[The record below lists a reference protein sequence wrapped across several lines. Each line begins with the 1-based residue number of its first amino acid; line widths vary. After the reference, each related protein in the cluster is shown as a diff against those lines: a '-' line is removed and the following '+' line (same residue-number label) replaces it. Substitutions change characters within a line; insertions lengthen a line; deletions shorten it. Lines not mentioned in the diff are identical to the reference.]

1 MFAPIPGVFETPY
14 QTAPLDIRS
23 DAFYE
28 SKSNWNHCK
37 QWWFRWWKMINRPI
51 RHYSKKIKCNRKW
64 WLFRYHKDS
73 RYQRKT
79 QTDIMYRRQL
89 ELWARGYIRDSR
101 GKRKRGQCLFGAIIY
116 ISKKCIGPL
125 PLASL
130 CKLLFEEYGQR
141 QSGMPDLW

>member
-1 MFAPIPGVFETPY
+1 MKVRTIEIAVY
-14 QTAPLDIRS
+14 DDDLD
-23 DAFYE
+23 DD
-28 SKSNWNHCK
+28 
-37 QWWFRWWKMINRPI
+37 KMINRSI
-51 RHYSKKIKCNRKW
+51 RHYSKKIKCNREW
-64 WLFRYHKDS
+64 WLFRHHKDN

-101 GKRKRGQCLFGAIIY
+101 GKRKREVNAYLMLLFTY
-116 ISKKCIGPL
+116 PKKCIVPM